1 MAEGRDKQSM
11 GVVTSLTTVNPAT
24 PYQLNYRGE
33 SSGIVRGTGA
43 DWFGPLNPLEPT
55 APPEVKGRGFDIPS
69 GYNLNIRPR
78 AYEAITF
85 DQLRSFADGYDLL
98 RTVIETRKDQL
109 ARLSWNIVA
118 RGADKKKKAKDP
130 KVLDQIAK
138 VEKFFLRPDGEHFWD
153 DWLRMV
159 IEDLLVLDA
168 PAIYRR
174 RTFGGNLYALEPID
188 GGTIKRVIDDWG
200 RTPAAPVPAYQ
211 QVLKGFPAV
220 DYTVNDLIY
229 RPRNIRTHKVYGYSP
244 VEQIVMTINIAIR
257 RQVWQLQSF
266 TEGNIPEALIGTPS
280 TWTPDQIRAFQDWF
294 DSLLEGNTGE
304 RRRARFVPGEVSKGY
319 VATKPSELFGDAE
332 EWLARIVC
340 FAFNISPQPFV
351 AMMNRATAETAQE
364 TAAMDG
370 LAPLQ
375 QWVKNLIDTV
385 ILDDFGYDDIEFQ
398 WLDEDELDPN
408 IKSQII
414 DREVASGLLTMN
426 EARAEKGL
434 DPYDHEDADRPM
446 FKSAQGYAPIFNTP
460 EEEAE
465 ADARIAAADAKG
477 QPGSEEVSPSAEG
490 EVPGTDVAE
499 GGDEAPGD
507 GSPATPEAQK
517 ADSTGFKPPAGVQS
531 AAKRGLELREKWGRG
546 GITNSEASSQGIG
559 SGVQRATNLK
569 NGDSI
574 SLDTVRRMKAFFD
587 RHEKNYDP
595 DKKEDDG
602 GPTAG
607 TIAWLLWGGNAGR
620 DWATS
625 VLEREGVAEKSDRP
639 FSESGLTKSDWDESK
654 ITRDERGR
662 FGAGDG
668 SFALPNEAKENGWS
682 RGQAEAEKVSIE
694 VAKVMSPEQVQD
706 LRDAIANK
714 ADREVILEKMAP
726 IYNSISESPPTLIMN
741 EDGRPPAGFFD
752 NREYNLPGGE
762 KTDFEGAI
770 DHLRGVAEGFAKDGM
785 GYDKQATLILGP
797 SAAGKSMFAEKLAV
811 DMKAAIVDSD
821 EAKKVIDGY
830 NGGMGANAVHEESSF
845 MNRAVE
851 AQLVNAGANM
861 VIPTVGANPEGINAR
876 MERLKEAGYS
886 VRLVNV
892 RVDKDEAARRM
903 ASRAIR
909 SGRPI
914 GVAYVRH
921 VGDKPSATYHSLKG
935 KADGF
940 AEIEASGPKGSDRVT
955 ESNGL
960 PNLGA
965 GKPVLGKS
973 GGSGASCCGPHG
985 GGGVR
990 LPLQKS
996 RKPTGPLQFVD
1007 LDRRKT
1013 VKAERALRT
1022 RLRHFLHATS
1032 QKVAEQVRE
1041 KLRAMGKADDEFDV
1055 DEFLRSL
1062 DLSMFEGLDEDFRDF
1077 LEDIYADSGKIALS
1091 HLGSRANDLVDQVNE
1106 RSVSWAREHAA
1117 DLAGVNEDSPYA
1129 LDRTTRDML
1138 RATIADGIENNL
1150 SAEEIGDQIEDAY
1163 AFSEERADLIA
1174 MTEVAAANSYGALA
1188 GYEEA
1193 ASIGIRVRK
1202 SWLMLEDACPI
1213 CGENA
1218 DAGPI
1223 DLDEEFPSGDLAPPG
1238 HPNCRC
1244 VLVPEVEDEEGNVTE
1259 GETEEIEEE

>member
-11 GVVTSLTTVNPAT
+11 GVVTSLTVNPAT

-118 RGADKKKKAKDP
+118 RGADKKKAKDP
-130 KVLDQIAK
+130 AVLEQIAK

-168 PAIYRR
+168 PAIFRR

-200 RTPAAPVPAYQ
+200 RTPSAPAPAYQ

-319 VATKPSELFGDAE
+319 VATKPSELFGQAE

-408 IKSQII
+408 VKSQII
-414 DREVASGLLTMN
+414 DREVASGILTMN

-465 ADARIAAADAKG
+465 AEARVAAADAKAP
-477 QPGSEEVSPSAEG
+477 PGGG
-490 EVPGTDVAE
+490 EVPPVNAEDVGGTDMAPDAE
-499 GGDEAPGD
+499 GSSGG
-507 GSPATPEAQK
+507 GSPATPE
-517 ADSTGFKPPAGVQS
+517 S
-531 AAKRGLELREKWGRG
+531 
-546 GITNSEASSQGIG
+546 
-559 SGVQRATNLK
+559 
-569 NGDSI
+569 
-574 SLDTVRRMKAFFD
+574 
-587 RHEKNYDP
+587 
-595 DKKEDDG
+595 KE
-602 GPTAG
+602 
-607 TIAWLLWGGNAGR
+607 
-620 DWATS
+620 
-625 VLEREGVAEKSDRP
+625 VAEKSDRP
-639 FSESGLTKSDWDESK
+639 FVEGVGGVTKSDFDESK

-662 FGAGDG
+662 FGSGDG
-668 SFALPNEAKENGWS
+668 TAALSNEAKEQGWS
-682 RGQAEAEKVSIE
+682 RGQAEREGVSPV
-694 VAKVMSPEQVQD
+694 VAAVMSPEQVQD

-714 ADREVILEKMAP
+714 ADRDVILEKMAP
-726 IYNSISESPPTLIMN
+726 IYNSISEEPPTLILN
-741 EDGRPPAGFFD
+741 EDGKTQEGFFES
-752 NREYNLPGGE
+752 REYNLPGGE

-770 DHLRGVAEGFAKDGM
+770 DHLRGVAEGFAKDGVA
-785 GYDKQATLILGP
+785 YDKQAILVLGP
-797 SAAGKSMFAEKLAV
+797 SAAGKSTFAEKLAI
-811 DMKAAIVDSD
+811 DTKSAIVDSD

-830 NGGMGANAVHEESSF
+830 NGGMGANAVHEESSL

-851 AQLVNAGANM
+851 AQLTNSGANI
-861 VIPTVGANPEGINAR
+861 VIPTVGANPEGIGLR
-876 MERLKEAGYS
+876 TQRLQEAGYK
-886 VRLVNV
+886 VKLLNI

-914 GVAYVRH
+914 GAGYVRG
-921 VGDKPSATYHSLKG
+921 VGDRPSSTYHSLKG

-940 AEIEASGPKGSDRVT
+940 AEIEASGPRGSDRVT
-955 ESNGL
+955 ESDGFPEL
-960 PNLGA
+960 EQGQ
-965 GKPVLGKS
+965 PVLGK
-973 GGSGASCCGPHG
+973 GGNGGTGCCGSHG

-990 LPLQKS
+990 PSLQKS
-996 RKPTGPLQFVD
+996 SKQAGSPFYVD
-1007 LDRRKT
+1007 LERRKIVT
-1013 VKAERALRT
+1013 SEKKLRT
-1022 RLRHFLHATS
+1022 RLRRFLVETGE
-1032 QKVAEQVRE
+1032 KVAEQVRA
-1041 KLRAMGKADDEFDV
+1041 KLKELGKADDGFDI
-1055 DEFLRSL
+1055 DAFLDSL
-1062 DLSMFEGLDEDFRDF
+1062 DLSMFEGLDDEFRDY
-1077 LEDIYADSGKIALS
+1077 LEDVAKDSGKMALS
-1091 HLGSRANDLVDQVNE
+1091 IMGSRANDLVDQVNE
-1106 RSVSWAREHAA
+1106 RSVSWARSHAA
-1117 DLAGVNEDSPYA
+1117 DLAGINEDSPYA
-1129 LDRTTRDML
+1129 LDQTTRDML
-1138 RATIADGIENNL
+1138 RATITSGIEENL

-1193 ASIGIRVRK
+1193 EAMGITIRK
-1202 SWLMLEDACPI
+1202 SWLMLEDACDI
-1213 CGENA
+1213 CQENA
-1218 DAGPI
+1218 DAGAIP
-1223 DLDEEFPSGDLAPPG
+1223 LDEEFPSGDLAPPG

-1259 GETEEIEEE
+1259 AEAEESEEG